1 MATSSITH
9 NFVIEGKERVER
21 FANAIEAS
29 WNEVIPER
37 PKVGRLV
44 TNPKE
49 LKGIMAK
56 FAERYGANA
65 KG

>member
-37 PKVGRLV
+37 PPAGRLV
-44 TNPKE
+44 RDPEEAWE
-49 LKGIMAK
+49 LLEKC
-56 FAERYGANA
+56 AEYYRKNGRA
-65 KG
+65 

>member
-37 PKVGRLV
+37 PPMQARFI
-44 TNPKE
+44 TDTKE
-49 LKGIMAK
+49 AWALLERGLKAQSK
-56 FAERYGANA
+56 
-65 KG
+65 